1 MRLTADLKSRIR
13 DLSSESPESI
23 ALMARRHPD
32 LPMAFIAQQVKARQR
47 IRKKLPSWFANEDIE
62 FPDTLPLEQCSS
74 ELAAHY
80 RASLLSGELLADLT
94 GGFGVDAAGFARTF
108 SKVYHVEQDESLS
121 NLVTRN
127 IEALDLGEKFEVIHA
142 DGIRWLDSQENGFDA
157 LYLDPARRDHR
168 GLKVSSLEACE
179 PDLSR
184 IWGNLLSKAKVVA
197 VKLSPGL
204 DIDATLKELPGICEV
219 HILSIGNEC
228 KECCYLARRDWKGG
242 ARIVCAN
249 HCREFEWNCFEFSR
263 EEEKS
268 CEGSY
273 GGFQRYLYEANPSI
287 MKGGGFKVL
296 GDRIGI
302 PLVHPRTRFY
312 ASDQLISDFPGRVFE
327 ILGQGELRRKSASE
341 LFPDRQAN
349 VMARNVGLSSEELK
363 NRLKLRDGG
372 SLYAIGAMDVSGK
385 RRLLKCIRVREN
397 AAVYE

>member
-168 GLKVSSLEACE
+168 GLKVSSL
-179 PDLSR
+179 
-184 IWGNLLSKAKVVA
+184 
-197 VKLSPGL
+197 
-204 DIDATLKELPGICEV
+204 
-219 HILSIGNEC
+219 
-228 KECCYLARRDWKGG
+228 
-242 ARIVCAN
+242 
-249 HCREFEWNCFEFSR
+249 
-263 EEEKS
+263 
-268 CEGSY
+268 
-273 GGFQRYLYEANPSI
+273 
-287 MKGGGFKVL
+287 
-296 GDRIGI
+296 
-302 PLVHPRTRFY
+302 
-312 ASDQLISDFPGRVFE
+312 
-327 ILGQGELRRKSASE
+327 
-341 LFPDRQAN
+341 
-349 VMARNVGLSSEELK
+349 
-363 NRLKLRDGG
+363 
-372 SLYAIGAMDVSGK
+372 
-385 RRLLKCIRVREN
+385 
-397 AAVYE
+397 